1 MRNLPSYDVLIS
13 KVLIFG
19 VFVVTVLWLLVLLL
33 RRDLEQELQGPEVY
47 TVENGKVQVY
57 ILREWRKK
65 MNGL

>member
-1 MRNLPSYDVLIS
+1 MPSYDVFIF

-19 VFVVTVLWLLVLLL
+19 VFVVTVLWLLVLL